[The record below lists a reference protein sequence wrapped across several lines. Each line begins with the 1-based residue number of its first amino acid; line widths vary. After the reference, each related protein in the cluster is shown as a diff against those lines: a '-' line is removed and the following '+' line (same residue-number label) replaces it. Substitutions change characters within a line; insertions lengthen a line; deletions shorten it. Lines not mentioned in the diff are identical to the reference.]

1 MRERCKPTSNRM
13 SEWPSTL
20 LVSTHCAVAAVMAKP
35 KGAFIFARVIF
46 LWYSMST
53 GAVFHERTLHGGF
66 KPQKR
71 IEMLVLGYLLVCH
84 LCAPLRSLILWLAR
98 FAALTQ
104 SLPSL
109 RKDMSLRL
117 FLTIVRSRCANY
129 RQTSLRTGGQ
139 TDGQTLFRWVHK

>member
-1 MRERCKPTSNRM
+1 MQANEQSDERMAQYSTCFYPLCGGGSNG
-13 SEWPSTL
+13 E
-20 LVSTHCAVAAVMAKP
+20 AK
-35 KGAFIFARVIF
+35 GSLFF
-46 LWYSMST
+46 LHKLSSMST

-84 LCAPLRSLILWLAR
+84 LRAPLRSLILWLAR

-129 RQTSLRTGGQ
+129 RQTCLRIDGQ
-139 TDGQTLFRWVHK
+139 TDGQALFRWVHK